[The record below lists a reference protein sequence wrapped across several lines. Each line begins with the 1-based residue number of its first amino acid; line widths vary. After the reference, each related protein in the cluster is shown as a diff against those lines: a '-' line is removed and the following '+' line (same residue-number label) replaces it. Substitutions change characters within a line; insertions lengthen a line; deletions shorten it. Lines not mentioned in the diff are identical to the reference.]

1 MMPADALTRHAVI
14 IAIEP
19 IETAILEVI
28 HGISAGRQFIAIR
41 LPFAT
46 RSDRRSRFG
55 FWNRACAMAMIL
67 AGLAVVMTAIGIG
80 TAAVGEYSLRDN

>member
-1 MMPADALTRHAVI
+1 MSANTFTGHAVI
-14 IAIEP
+14 ITIESIKP
-19 IETAILEVI
+19 AVLEVMHCI
-28 HGISAGRQFIAIR
+28 GTGSQFIAIR

-46 RSDRRSRFG
+46 CSDRRSRFG

-67 AGLAVVMTAIGIG
+67 AGLSVVMAAVGIG